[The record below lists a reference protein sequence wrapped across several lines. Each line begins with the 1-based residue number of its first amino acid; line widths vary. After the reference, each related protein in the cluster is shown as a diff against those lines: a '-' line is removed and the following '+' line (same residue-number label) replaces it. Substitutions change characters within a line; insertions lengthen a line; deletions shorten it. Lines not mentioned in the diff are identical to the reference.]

1 MEIQTAYQQVSVDY
15 TTVSTDGKTL
25 PENTSTEGE
34 GRGKFLWNADCQQLI
49 AAILFWPF
57 DGAPGTYEVA

>member
-1 MEIQTAYQQVSVDY
+1 MEIQTAYELVSVDY

-25 PENTSTEGE
+25 PENTPLEGE
-34 GRGKFLWNADCQQLI
+34 GRGKFPWNADCQQLI

-57 DGAPGTYEVA
+57 DGTPGTYEVA